1 MLDSVVRTM
10 PVTATPTIQYEW
22 SIDAVDANHGAR
34 YSGGSSK
41 GMLTSL
47 FALWLKDRGDTSD
60 WDQAPRFGK
69 IVHTYSTLS
78 LPIIAVWLGITE
90 QAIYEEPAPGTQPFE
105 FHGPDGDL
113 LTLARERTESQ

>member
-1 MLDSVVRTM
+1 MVDSVVHTM

-22 SIDAVDANHGAR
+22 SHDAVDANHGAR

-41 GMLTSL
+41 EMLTKL

-60 WDQAPRFGK
+60 WDQAPQFGK

-90 QAIYEEPAPGTQPFE
+90 QAIYEKPAPGTPPFE
-105 FHGPDGDL
+105 FRGPNGDL
-113 LTLARERTESQ
+113 LELDRELTDSQ